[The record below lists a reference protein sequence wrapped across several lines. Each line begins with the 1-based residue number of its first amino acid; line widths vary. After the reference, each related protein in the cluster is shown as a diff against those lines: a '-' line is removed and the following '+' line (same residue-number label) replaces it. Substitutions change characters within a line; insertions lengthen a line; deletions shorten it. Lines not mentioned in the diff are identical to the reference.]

1 MADKKWETYKQ
12 LLLEQKKTLIGQ
24 AMDHDEDIVEVREEQ
39 ASDPLDLASKTSS
52 LEMMSVLEH
61 NERRV
66 IEELDLALEKIED
79 GSYGTCE
86 DCGDV
91 ITTARLEA
99 MPTARLCIECKA
111 QQESG
116 VLPDHVEP
124 LRRRVRKR
132 KDEPLQDD
140 EE

>member
-24 AMDHDEDIVEVREEQ
+24 AMDHDDTIEEVREEQ

-66 IEELDLALEKIED
+66 IEELDFALEKIED

-86 DCGDV
+86 DCGDS
-91 ITTARLEA
+91 IASARLDA

-116 VLPDHVEP
+116 ELPDHVEP

-132 KDEPLQDD
+132 KNVPQEEDD
-140 EE
+140 E

>member
-66 IEELDLALEKIED
+66 IEELDLALEKIDD

-86 DCGDV
+86 DCGET
-91 ITTARLEA
+91 IGTARLEA

-132 KDEPLQDD
+132 KDMPLEED